1 MSKYPQTMENFS
13 TEIGDIKNYP
23 EIIELKHTHTQ
34 NEKLSG

>member
-1 MSKYPQTMENFS
+1 MENFS

-23 EIIELKHTHTQ
+23 EIIELKHTQ